1 MRWDS
6 TININGLGPLVR
18 NPARP
23 SHRTRT
29 RHRVLIEML
38 LEAGDLGTIRKIL
51 AAYPYLVEEYADRIA
66 EYAEREAILPLSEC
80 DSQPF

>member
-6 TININGLGPLVR
+6 TVNINGLGPLVH

-23 SHRTRT
+23 SPRTRA
-29 RHRVLIEML
+29 RHRVLLELL

-51 AAYPYLVEEYADRIA
+51 AAYPYLVEEYAGRNAKYADRIA
-66 EYAEREAILPLSEC
+66 GRLRVP
-80 DSQPF
+80 